1 MILTVTL
8 NASIDKLYLVEK
20 LAPYSVSRV
29 QEVVN
34 TAGGKGLNVSRVAAL
49 AGGHVTAMGFVGGYN
64 GQLFQSLI
72 TTPGIT
78 PAFTQVQGETRCCIN
93 VRDLS
98 LIHISEPTRH

>member
-34 TAGGKGLNVSRVAAL
+34 TGAQCLPGGRLGGRARHRHGLCGRL
-49 AGGHVTAMGFVGGYN
+49 
-64 GQLFQSLI
+64 
-72 TTPGIT
+72 
-78 PAFTQVQGETRCCIN
+78 
-93 VRDLS
+93 
-98 LIHISEPTRH
+98 

>member
-49 AGGHVTAMGFVGGYN
+49 AGGHVTAMGFVVGYN
-64 GQLFQSLI
+64 GKLI
-72 TTPGIT
+72 K
-78 PAFTQVQGETRCCIN
+78 A
-93 VRDLS
+93 
-98 LIHISEPTRH
+98 